1 MMRPGVAGTN
11 CAEPRRLRAACTYRN
26 VLTRSVQHMP
36 PWSLVYQEIRCSD
49 LLWEIG
55 DRHPFGVIDR

>member
-1 MMRPGVAGTN
+1 
-11 CAEPRRLRAACTYRN
+11 
-26 VLTRSVQHMP
+26 MP